1 MRDEG
6 EEGRRRAVVAIRDYD
21 PKTDRD
27 GTEAVERE
35 CEVGPAAAAGGMSLH
50 ADLLGD
56 PVARIRHS
64 PHYLMLVAETSGPDG
79 RIVALVRGTVKSVAS
94 GKSRPGAPAFARV
107 GYILGLRVAP
117 SHRRMGIARQ
127 LVHRLEQWFELMGAE
142 YAYMATDRSNEASL
156 RLFTGRC
163 GYSKFRT
170 PSLLVHPVHSHRLRP
185 PPRATVVRLGA
196 RDAERL
202 YRSRLAHVEFFPA
215 DIGAVL
221 GNALSRGTFLAT
233 VGGYEWGGVDRFL
246 ACPPASWAVASAWD
260 CGGVFRLQVRGASRL
275 RRAAAAATRAL
286 DRAAKWL
293 RVPSVPDFFRPF
305 AGWFVYGLAGSGGRD
320 AAMAAEAVFASI
332 VNMAR
337 GRAAAVAVEV
347 AAMDPLRG
355 RIPHWRRLSC
365 TEDLWCM
372 KRLGAGGG
380 GHADGWDWARS
391 APGRSIFV
399 DPREV

>member
-1 MRDEG
+1 MVVAAMRDEG

-170 PSLLVHPVHSHRLRP
+170 PSLLVHPVHSHRLRAP
-185 PPRATVVRLGA
+185 RRATVVRLGA

-202 YRSRLAHVEFFPA
+202 YLSRLAHVEFFPA

-233 VGGYEWGGVDRFL
+233 VG
-246 ACPPASWAVASAWD
+246 
-260 CGGVFRLQVRGASRL
+260 
-275 RRAAAAATRAL
+275 
-286 DRAAKWL
+286 
-293 RVPSVPDFFRPF
+293 
-305 AGWFVYGLAGSGGRD
+305 
-320 AAMAAEAVFASI
+320 
-332 VNMAR
+332 